1 MFRNQKTI
9 FFLVILSCCMMMT
22 TLAGERGAF
31 SSIGF
36 GAKPLGMGGAFAAV
50 ADTADALY
58 WNPAGLAQIPSGQLS
73 TMQTSLFGM
82 GIQYHSIAITKQV
95 AGLNLAFGK
104 NTLDA
109 GAALIDFPYREDS
122 NIIGLAKPWVLKGR
136 ELLVGAN
143 FKYNSLAGGSSD
155 VYSKQAGFGIDTGI
169 YMKQGAFSL
178 GFVVRDL
185 YTKLTGNLK
194 VDGEDRDVSTVIKP
208 DLTLGFAWQRNNL
221 TVAMD
226 LGELQDN
233 RKLHLGVDYKVNELV
248 SIRGGYTEQAF
259 TCGLGLQK
267 ERWIFNYAYNLQ
279 EAGDAQRFS
288 LGFVF

>member
-1 MFRNQKTI
+1 M
-9 FFLVILSCCMMMT
+9 
-22 TLAGERGAF
+22 
-31 SSIGF
+31 
-36 GAKPLGMGGAFAAV
+36 
-50 ADTADALY
+50 
-58 WNPAGLAQIPSGQLS
+58 
-73 TMQTSLFGM
+73 
-82 GIQYHSIAITKQV
+82 
-95 AGLNLAFGK
+95 
-104 NTLDA
+104 
-109 GAALIDFPYREDS
+109 
-122 NIIGLAKPWVLKGR
+122 
-136 ELLVGAN
+136 
-143 FKYNSLAGGSSD
+143 
-155 VYSKQAGFGIDTGI
+155 
-169 YMKQGAFSL
+169 
-178 GFVVRDL
+178 VRDL